1 MRTVSMW
8 SSSSHTSPSLLPL
21 IPPCSLPPH
30 ITHLSSSSI
39 PTHLRENSIMCE
51 TSPSDVVSEGIIIS
65 VSVDNWM
72 GDSAG
77 FAYVADP
84 TFESISPNISFA
96 R

>member
-1 MRTVSMW
+1 
-8 SSSSHTSPSLLPL
+8 
-21 IPPCSLPPH
+21 
-30 ITHLSSSSI
+30 
-39 PTHLRENSIMCE
+39 MCE
-51 TSPSDVVSEGIIIS
+51 TSPSDVVSEGIIIT